1 MSSNNINKP
10 DLLQG
15 RIEQIQNLPPLN
27 TDTLPAL
34 PAGNVPVIVPEI
46 PAISNELINTDTP
59 QQVPTAATEWQSG
72 APVPVQVEPSAPTP
86 MVVDNNKVIFPQQ
99 QQTIQQLAQ
108 TLQSNPEAY
117 ERYQTN
123 RALAQQGF
131 GSEMA
136 SRYNINDIL
145 KDGGLLPKLGE
156 NALDSLNTLGTGIAA
171 AGAIIPKAAQYAL
184 NLPMST
190 DDYNFMN
197 EIFQQT
203 GDFLRYATPEQK
215 ASTAA
220 ELLLTG
226 NLLPAQDIEEIRRT
240 GNYGAIVPT
249 MINNWFRDPVQ
260 GSIDLLTGA
269 LTAVGG
275 LGAGLKL
282 GGRLIG
288 KAGKITNMAN
298 KAAKVTKPS
307 QAAKNIYDVAN
318 ATAAQ
323 NLIKTRDAGKAL
335 QQFNIKDLTKA
346 VESCNIG
353 TKVSGNVLRAKEA
366 LRTFQSEWKKVVDN
380 FAPYSIDLTDSE
392 FAAIQ
397 YTARKLNSTFDKVR
411 KEVNLLTDMTPEELA
426 KNKVIELYTQGLD
439 LYKKGEIFPLTQADA
454 KGASKILDALA
465 NNSETVKYAGKATTR
480 IAGNAPYEEVAKAL
494 KNNSEWLDKKAGEIV
509 KSIAKESIKAN
520 GEDLEKGLIKGELR
534 YANPEE
540 FETLKDLE
548 ELSLSKTKDAVNS
561 LPVDEN
567 LVKAL
572 SKYDTFF
579 KDSNPYAKGSLLAEG
594 YTIGKGV
601 KLGSGKYLAGNAITG
616 TANMLLNSGAEL
628 PVDIAQAL
636 ISKGE
641 LGRNLGTFTEMRWP
655 SAKTYTPFGKI
666 VTATNKPIA
675 SVLNAFD
682 TPMQNFF
689 GEVAAHNNL
698 RSKGVP
704 FKERTNK
711 ILELTQKDEQTLA
724 NIINDVRRVALI
736 QSGDSWIA
744 PRYRGLT
751 ALTTGDFWRWHEEA
765 LRSAG
770 HMMKKRPYLSGLV
783 INRLMGNVGFDR
795 EMQHRFGI
803 KADMDKPNIHLKMDY
818 RDGQFKE
825 VSSEVV
831 PIMNSVKFSSGVV
844 QAFKGKGE
852 PLVEALGQAS
862 PWTTTILNAGM
873 GIDRYGNPIKREGAT
888 IDYKT
893 KKRYINGQEV
903 GGLKPD
909 EVITAIANTFSV
921 YPSLYN
927 KTLAPTAGMFT
938 NRNFYQPYGNS
949 IFGSF
954 TPDNPLVGGES
965 NLFFSGNPTRPT
977 TPLNSLDSFA
987 GLYESRYYDENRP
1000 DHPAMLRS
1008 LIKSDMKNRN
1018 KLMQE
1023 YQRYLNESGEG
1034 GEL

>member
-1 MSSNNINKP
+1 
-10 DLLQG
+10 
-15 RIEQIQNLPPLN
+15 
-27 TDTLPAL
+27 
-34 PAGNVPVIVPEI
+34 
-46 PAISNELINTDTP
+46 
-59 QQVPTAATEWQSG
+59 
-72 APVPVQVEPSAPTP
+72 
-86 MVVDNNKVIFPQQ
+86 
-99 QQTIQQLAQ
+99 
-108 TLQSNPEAY
+108 
-117 ERYQTN
+117 
-123 RALAQQGF
+123 
-131 GSEMA
+131 
-136 SRYNINDIL
+136 
-145 KDGGLLPKLGE
+145 
-156 NALDSLNTLGTGIAA
+156 
-171 AGAIIPKAAQYAL
+171 
-184 NLPMST
+184 
-190 DDYNFMN
+190 
-197 EIFQQT
+197 
-203 GDFLRYATPEQK
+203 
-215 ASTAA
+215 
-220 ELLLTG
+220 
-226 NLLPAQDIEEIRRT
+226 
-240 GNYGAIVPT
+240 
-249 MINNWFRDPVQ
+249 
-260 GSIDLLTGA
+260 
-269 LTAVGG
+269 
-275 LGAGLKL
+275 
-282 GGRLIG
+282 
-288 KAGKITNMAN
+288 
-298 KAAKVTKPS
+298 
-307 QAAKNIYDVAN
+307 
-318 ATAAQ
+318 
-323 NLIKTRDAGKAL
+323 
-335 QQFNIKDLTKA
+335 
-346 VESCNIG
+346 
-353 TKVSGNVLRAKEA
+353 
-366 LRTFQSEWKKVVDN
+366 
-380 FAPYSIDLTDSE
+380 
-392 FAAIQ
+392 
-397 YTARKLNSTFDKVR
+397 
-411 KEVNLLTDMTPEELA
+411 
-426 KNKVIELYTQGLD
+426 
-439 LYKKGEIFPLTQADA
+439 
-454 KGASKILDALA
+454 
-465 NNSETVKYAGKATTR
+465 
-480 IAGNAPYEEVAKAL
+480 
-494 KNNSEWLDKKAGEIV
+494 
-509 KSIAKESIKAN
+509 
-520 GEDLEKGLIKGELR
+520 
-534 YANPEE
+534 
-540 FETLKDLE
+540 
-548 ELSLSKTKDAVNS
+548 
-561 LPVDEN
+561 
-567 LVKAL
+567 
-572 SKYDTFF
+572 
-579 KDSNPYAKGSLLAEG
+579 
-594 YTIGKGV
+594 
-601 KLGSGKYLAGNAITG
+601 
-616 TANMLLNSGAEL
+616 
-628 PVDIAQAL
+628 
-636 ISKGE
+636 
-641 LGRNLGTFTEMRWP
+641 
-655 SAKTYTPFGKI
+655 
-666 VTATNKPIA
+666 
-675 SVLNAFD
+675 
-682 TPMQNFF
+682 MQNFF

-927 KTLAPTAGMFT
+927 RTLAPTAGMFT

>member
-1 MSSNNINKP
+1 MSSDNINRP

-15 RIEQIQNLPPLN
+15 RVEQIQNLPALN

-34 PAGNVPVIVPEI
+34 PMGNVPVIVPKI
-46 PAISNELINTDTP
+46 PAISNEIINTDASHQT
-59 QQVPTAATEWQSG
+59 PTAATEWQSG
-72 APVPVQVEPSAPTP
+72 APVPVQESAPALTP
-86 MVVDNNKVIFPQQ
+86 VTVENNVILPQQ
-99 QQTIQQLAQ
+99 QQAIQQLVQ
-108 TLQSNPEAY
+108 TLQSNPEAQ

-136 SRYNINDIL
+136 SRYNLNDAL
-145 KDGGLLPKLGE
+145 NNGGLLPKLGE
-156 NALDSLNTLGTGIAA
+156 NAVDSLNSLGTGITAM
-171 AGAIIPKAAQYAL
+171 GAIIPKAAQYAL

-215 ASTAA
+215 ASTAV

-249 MINNWFRDPVQ
+249 MLNNWFRDPVQ
-260 GSIDLLTGA
+260 GSIDLLTGVLA
-269 LTAVGG
+269 GAGG

-282 GGRLIG
+282 GGKVFGR
-288 KAGKITNMAN
+288 AGKLANMAN
-298 KAAKVTKPS
+298 KASKVTKPS

-366 LRTFQSEWKKVVDN
+366 LRAFQSEWKKVVNN

-494 KNNSEWLDKKAGEIV
+494 KNNGEWLDKKAGEIV

-540 FETLKDLE
+540 FEGIKDLE

-561 LPVDEN
+561 LPVDEK

-628 PVDIAQAL
+628 PLDIAQAL
-636 ISKGE
+636 ASKGE
-641 LGRNLGTFTEMRWP
+641 LSRNLGTFREMRLP
-655 SAKTYTPFGKI
+655 NAKAYTPFGK
-666 VTATNKPIA
+666 VVAATNKPISSA
-675 SVLNAFD
+675 LNAID
-682 TPMQNFF
+682 THMQNFF

-698 RSKGVP
+698 RSKGIP

-711 ILELTQKDEQTLA
+711 VLELTQKDEQTLA

-744 PRYRGLT
+744 PRYRGFT

-765 LRSAG
+765 LRSAS

-803 KADMDKPNIHLKMDY
+803 QADMDKPNIHLKMDY

-831 PIMNSVKFSSGVV
+831 PIMNSIKFSSGLA
-844 QAFKGKGE
+844 QTTKDKGRS
-852 PLVEALGQAS
+852 LVEALGQAS

-893 KKRYINGQEV
+893 KKRYINGQEI

-927 KTLAPTAGMFT
+927 RTLAPTAGMFT
-938 NRNFYQPYGNS
+938 GRNFYQPYGNS

-1008 LIKSDMKNRN
+1008 LIKSDMRNRN